1 MNIFSVITP
10 TTQVEDLKAVIGKEV
25 SQNQSPTLRAKLI
38 KVGKASCLFEA
49 VQSPYVK
56 YPQMGVSV
64 QYRVPNSIAWNSFF
78 Y

>member
-1 MNIFSVITP
+1 MYQKLIVMNQIS
-10 TTQVEDLKAVIGKEV
+10 ELKAVIGKDT

-38 KVGKASCLFEA
+38 KVGKANCLFEA

-56 YPQMGVSV
+56 EKQPKVGV
-64 QYRVPNSIAWNSFF
+64 QYKVPNPIAWNSFF